1 MSLPDDD
8 DNILAYYASGSEDV
22 RLVEDARGHLERT
35 RTQELL
41 ARWLPQPPAVVFD
54 VGGGTGHYALWLA
67 ERGYTVHLIDPVPLH
82 VEHARQ
88 RSAAAERALA
98 SVRLGD
104 ARRLELPHGC
114 ADAVLL
120 LGPLY
125 HLTQRAE
132 RVAALRE
139 ARRVLRPGG
148 IVLAAVISRFA
159 S

>member
-22 RLVEDARGHLERT
+22 RLVEDARGQLERT

-67 ERGYTVHLIDPVPLH
+67 ERGYSVHLIDPVPVH

-88 RSAAAERALA
+88 RSASATHALA

-104 ARRLELPHGC
+104 ARRRSG
-114 ADAVLL
+114 
-120 LGPLY
+120 
-125 HLTQRAE
+125 
-132 RVAALRE
+132 
-139 ARRVLRPGG
+139 ARRDPGHRG
-148 IVLAAVISRFA
+148 PGLAAAGPGHPMAGPQPAVDTPERGPRRRSRA
-159 S
+159 QP